1 MAGKM
6 KNCSNCGK
14 VFVSINNSRICMD
27 CRAKEEEYEKK
38 IIAYVRDNPKST
50 IAQIVEE
57 TGAQEPLI
65 RRMIR
70 EGRFVATGVELYYP
84 CDKCGSPIQRGQYC
98 EKCQKEMR
106 EELTAAIAKKS
117 GAVAKPAADATSGR
131 RGYVTL
137 GDKMGK

>member
-6 KNCSNCGK
+6 KNCSSCGK

-27 CRAKEEEYEKK
+27 CREKEEQWEKQ
-38 IIAYVRDNPKST
+38 IIEFVRDHPKSR
-50 IAQIVEE
+50 IPEIVEA
-57 TGAQEPLI
+57 TGVQEPVV

-70 EGRFVATGVELYYP
+70 EGRFLSSGVELFYP
-84 CDKCGSPIQRGQYC
+84 CEKCGSPIDKGQYC

-106 EELTAAIAKKS
+106 DELTAAIAKKS
-117 GAVAKPAADATSGR
+117 SAGGKGDGSANR

-137 GDKMGK
+137 NDK